1 MNELLSKF
9 RLLEEL
15 PGESLEELAPYL
27 DEQIV
32 DSGRALYRAR
42 EEASALVFV
51 VQGRLRLEQDGVVVG
66 GVGEGKSL
74 GGASLALI
82 GRRECDAIADADTRV
97 LLLSRES
104 YLRLRID
111 RPDIALVLQEAL
123 LRSFAQDVR
132 AFLPEL
138 DPRRSIPRTST

>member
-15 PGESLEELAPYL
+15 PGESLEELTPYL

-66 GVGEGKSL
+66 GVGAGSSL

-82 GRRECDAIADADTRV
+82 GRRECDAIADEDTRV

-123 LRSFAQDVR
+123 LRSFASDVR

-138 DPRRSIPRTST
+138 DRAG